1 MTTERKQATDDG
13 ERGAGTGK
21 VRTPGAPT
29 EDAASRTRVRDLM
42 GYGYSNTCTG
52 NTHRSRASVREA
64 RTRVGEDFYGPA
76 IARDVDVAVD
86 HALATTNGSPDF
98 RRAWCFYCLRLGV
111 NTFIDQLD
119 SVLACARQGEL
130 RNPARAFHARLRKML
145 NGICGQAKKGGAR

>member
-1 MTTERKQATDDG
+1 M
-13 ERGAGTGK
+13 
-21 VRTPGAPT
+21 
-29 EDAASRTRVRDLM
+29 
-42 GYGYSNTCTG
+42 
-52 NTHRSRASVREA
+52 REA
-64 RTRVGEDFYGPA
+64 RTRVREDFYGPA

>member
-1 MTTERKQATDDG
+1 MTMKALVAGNGRARTTAAPNDG
-13 ERGAGTGK
+13 
-21 VRTPGAPT
+21 V
-29 EDAASRTRVRDLM
+29 ASRARACDLM